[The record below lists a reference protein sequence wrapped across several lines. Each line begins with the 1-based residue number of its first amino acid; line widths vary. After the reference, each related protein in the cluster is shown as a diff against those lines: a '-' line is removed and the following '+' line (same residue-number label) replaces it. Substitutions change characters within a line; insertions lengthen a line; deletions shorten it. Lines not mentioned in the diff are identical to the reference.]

1 MSTSPGTGT
10 KIFEKGTITFDG
22 GFNETVDN
30 RTIWLGG
37 FDPDPVIQRNSDLL
51 HILEVIGTIN
61 LESYV

>member
-10 KIFEKGTITFDG
+10 KIFEKGTITFGG

-61 LESYV
+61 LESYG